1 MHASIRRYRAV
12 DAEALIKKIQDEFV
26 ERVKSIEGFVA
37 YYVVDGGDGTV
48 TSVTVGETE
57 EAVEASVVLAKAWVA
72 EQAAHLVERALEL
85 TRGAVRIR
93 EGR

>member
-57 EAVEASVVLAKAWVA
+57 EAVEA
-72 EQAAHLVERALEL
+72 
-85 TRGAVRIR
+85 
-93 EGR
+93 